1 MWIASS
7 WKYTLAGN
15 LASSELNH
23 VEPVCPRFITR
34 KLVTLLEALKF
45 SAQSR
50 IYDSRNALWKM
61 KFGANHL
68 LGLPALPEKAPP
80 LPPGLSSGT
89 KQKKRPAAA
98 RDQMASDE
106 ESPKSKRQ
114 RAAPSSSTP
123 EIVRAARIQRFDP
136 PPNQSVGVEVREEV
150 RGAGSAQ
157 VPLEFFE
164 IVEVD

>member
-1 MWIASS
+1 MSLNVDRLANNGVVRID
-7 WKYTLAGN
+7 TLGK
-15 LASSELNH
+15 LAAVDVNN
-23 VEPVCPRFITR
+23 VA
-34 KLVTLLEALKF
+34 LLEALKPKET
-45 SAQSR
+45 SL
-50 IYDSRNALWKM
+50 IYYSRNALWKM
-61 KFGANHL
+61 KFGAHDL
-68 LGLPALPEKAPP
+68 LGLLPTLAEKPPP

-106 ESPKSKRQ
+106 ESPKSKKQ

-123 EIVRAARIQRFDP
+123 ESVRAARIQRFDP
-136 PPNQSVGVEVREEV
+136 PPNQSVRVEVREEV

-157 VPLEFFE
+157 VPLEFVE